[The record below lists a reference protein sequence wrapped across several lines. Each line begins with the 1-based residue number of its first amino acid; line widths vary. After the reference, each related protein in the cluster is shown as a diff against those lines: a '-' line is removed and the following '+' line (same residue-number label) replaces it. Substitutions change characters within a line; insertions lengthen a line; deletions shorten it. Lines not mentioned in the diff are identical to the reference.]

1 LRRIDFRDIAL
12 LADLFEGNH
21 VNKMNGLTVRG
32 FNLDRKYNAI
42 YKRLSLLESYGYV
55 SRGFQLNQADTYFIT
70 LDGVKFY
77 LEAKQLWVNH
87 GGNSQSAAFNFS
99 NGAAKTARINLFKKD
114 GLTNRAI
121 TKKMNKLERPCTGT
135 TTKNGLESIL
145 AQFRRPQLN
154 DQG

>member
-12 LADLFEGNH
+12 LADLFEDNH
-21 VNKMNGLTVRG
+21 VNKVNGLTVRG
-32 FNLDRKYNAI
+32 FNLDRGYNAI
-42 YKRLSLLESYGYV
+42 YKRLGLLESYGYI

-77 LEAKQLWVNH
+77 LEAKQLRVNH
-87 GGNSQSAAFNFS
+87 TGNSQGRAIYHGS
-99 NGAAKTARINLFKKD
+99 GAVKPIRNNLFEKD
-114 GLTNRAI
+114 GFINCPITEKTN
-121 TKKMNKLERPCTGT
+121 TLEGPCTCT

-154 DQG
+154 GQG